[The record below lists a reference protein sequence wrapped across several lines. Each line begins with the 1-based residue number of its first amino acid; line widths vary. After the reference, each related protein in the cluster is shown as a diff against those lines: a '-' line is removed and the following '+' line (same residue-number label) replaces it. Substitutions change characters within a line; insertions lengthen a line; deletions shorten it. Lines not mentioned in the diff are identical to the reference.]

1 MQFVCVAF
9 EGADVPLAAIRL
21 PAGTFALLSG
31 YFIHKRLADPFPTAP
46 NPQTTKTSITA
57 VPVAVVP
64 TRVFALIY
72 ITSSAY
78 NLTSGSLLSYGCYCC
93 RAVISRGYR

>member
-9 EGADVPLAAIRL
+9 EGAEIPLAAIRL
-21 PAGTFALLSG
+21 PAGTFALSSG
-31 YFIHKRLADPFPTAP
+31 HFLDQRLADPFPMAP

-57 VPVAVVP
+57 VAVVP
-64 TRVFALIY
+64 TRVFALIN

-78 NLTSGSLLSYGCYCC
+78 NLTSGLLLSYGCYCC
-93 RAVISRGYR
+93 SAVSSRGYR